1 MTWLTRST
9 DYSTALAGSTF
20 SPSRSVASFTN
31 SDSIDPIAP
40 HTDDRARR
48 EDDYWTKAESFVR
61 RTLDRATAVAASWTG
76 EAVEATT
83 SVHPGARQLF
93 VSGAGILARGMDPD
107 GAADYATGRV
117 LIAASQREYMTAG
130 ERTTA
135 WERDTRYRSIGM
147 KSPGRAEADRNYAA
161 SHLARTIA
169 TVRGREAVLS
179 EWPGW
184 AGYFAA
190 AEADRVSDEVAAAFV
205 ANEKAPEIVRAAF
218 ALGREAE
225 GLPVPMP
232 AEIAAL
238 VDLGRPHLERRWA
251 KGSMMD
257 RADAA
262 IAAML
267 PPPSADPTGAMSR
280 TPGEGEGE
288 EQEQEQPAG
297 WTEADTE
304 AEAEPVPMDPGRA
317 AMPDPR
323 ADEPLNVNTR
333 AEPRKPTAP
342 GSGLAKPAA
351 GTRRYR
357 VEECPA
363 RPADPDTLRRMIESA
378 RPLVAALG
386 RIAWETDRPD
396 ECDRGQENGAIDEG
410 AMHRLAA
417 FGDFRVFERP
427 QEQNRATVAVHVLID
442 CSGSMGAGVNSD
454 PHETR
459 IGASRTVGYA
469 LATAFG
475 RNPRYRVAVSGH
487 DVAYMGDARV
497 RFHRCKDANAIAGLQ
512 AGGDNAD
519 GYAIEHAFRLV
530 ERERADRRIVFLIAD
545 GQPAADGYGNA
556 AKHIQSVIGAAAAR
570 GMDFLAVGI
579 EGTIRPAT
587 GRALFGSRFVN
598 LDATRSAG
606 PLLARVIARMARGG
620 QP

>member
-40 HTDDRARR
+40 HTDDHARR
-48 EDDYWTKAESFVR
+48 EDDYWTRAESFVR

-117 LIAASQREYMTAG
+117 LIAASQREYLTAA
-130 ERTTA
+130 ERATA
-135 WERDTRYRSIGM
+135 WERDTRYRSLLGM
-147 KSPGRAEADRNYAA
+147 RHPGRPEADRNYAA

-205 ANEKAPEIVRAAF
+205 TNEKAPPIVRAAF

-267 PPPSADPTGAMSR
+267 PPPSADPTGGEGSG
-280 TPGEGEGE
+280 PGSGEGE
-288 EQEQEQPAG
+288 EQERPGE
-297 WTEADTE
+297 DD
-304 AEAEPVPMDPGRA
+304 AEPADAEPMPMDPGRA
-317 AMPDPR
+317 AVPNPC
-323 ADEPLNVNTR
+323 ADEPLSVQTR

-363 RPADPDTLRRMIESA
+363 RPADPATLRRMIESA

-396 ECDRGQENGAIDEG
+396 ECDRGQTTGRIDEG
-410 AMHRLAA
+410 AMHRYAA
-417 FGDFRVFERP
+417 YGDPRVFERP

-442 CSGSMGAGVNSD
+442 CSGSMGASVRSD
-454 PHETR
+454 ETESR

-487 DVAYMGDARV
+487 DVAYSGDARV

-545 GQPAADGYGNA
+545 GQPAAEGYGNA
-556 AKHIQSVIGAAAAR
+556 AKHIQSVIHAGQLR